1 MKTFLLDTN
10 IFLYDPY
17 AFKVFKDNE
26 VVIPI
31 CVLDELDNAK
41 TRADEVGR
49 NARLVTRTLDDLRS
63 LGNLSEGVKLKDSLI
78 RVELK
83 FSDNIPEGLSI
94 DKMDNKILSTAI
106 GLKNSGKNVIVVSK
120 DINLRVKC
128 DVCGIEA
135 QDYKKDRIAENVESI
150 YGGVQKIFV
159 DSKIIDDLY
168 SNKKVEIKDFAGY
181 LNQFI
186 IMKSNSQE
194 NHVAIGKYIG
204 NDTIIPIKQVKDLFG
219 ICARN
224 AEQRMAIDLL
234 LDPNINL
241 VTLIGSAGTGK
252 TLLAIAAAMHQISS
266 INKINKIYERV
277 LISRPVQ
284 PMGKDIGYLPGS
296 LEDKLKPW
304 MLPIYDNL
312 DFLLGTD
319 YQSTSM
325 YDGLIQV
332 EPLTYIRGRSI
343 PKSFMI
349 VDEAQ
354 NLSKNEIKTI
364 ITRMGEKS
372 KIILTGDIQQIDNN
386 FLNPVDNGLSIVVE
400 KFKEYSISGHITLL
414 KGERSELA
422 NLAANIL

>member
-1 MKTFLLDTN
+1 LKTFLLDTN
-10 IFLYDPY
+10 VFLHDPN
-17 AFKVFKDNE
+17 AFKVFEDNE

-49 NARLVTRTLDDLRS
+49 NARLVTRTLDELRS
-63 LGNLSEGVKLKDSLI
+63 SGSLSEGVKLNESLI
-78 RVELK
+78 RVELN
-83 FSDNIPEGLSI
+83 FSGNIPDGLSV
-94 DKMDNKILSTAI
+94 DKMDNRILSTAI

-128 DVCGIEA
+128 DVYGIEA
-135 QDYKKDRIAENVESI
+135 QDYNRDRIAENAELI

-159 DSKIIDDLY
+159 DSKIIDELY
-168 SNKKVEIKDFAGY
+168 VNKKIEIKDFNGY
-181 LNQFI
+181 LNQFVVI
-186 IMKSNSQE
+186 KSNSQE

-252 TLLAIAAAMHQISS
+252 TLLAIAAAMHHISG
-266 INKINKIYERV
+266 IGKIYDRV
-277 LISRPVQ
+277 LISRPIQ
-284 PMGKDIGYLPGS
+284 PMGKDIGFLPGS
-296 LEDKLKPW
+296 LDDKLKPW
-304 MLPIYDNL
+304 MLPIFDNL

-319 YQSTSM
+319 YQSTNM
-325 YDGLIQV
+325 YDNLIQV

-372 KIILTGDIQQIDNN
+372 KIVFTGDVQQIDNTY
-386 FLNPVDNGLSIVVE
+386 LTSVDNGLSIAVE
-400 KFKEYSISGHITLL
+400 KFKEYSIAGHITLL

-422 NLAANIL
+422 NLAAKIL